1 MCRAC
6 HRHLG
11 AVPAG
16 APLQTDLATS
26 SSHPAYGHVCE
37 RWIRLGHLRQWS
49 ELMNETSKARISGKQ
64 PINIRAAKSKF
75 HADAQFQRHQKKAA
89 KMAANVCTS
98 KD

>member
-1 MCRAC
+1 MNSAKPSSLC
-6 HRHLG
+6 
-11 AVPAG
+11 PALMASG
-16 APLQTDLATS
+16 QLL
-26 SSHPAYGHVCE
+26 E
-37 RWIRLGHLRQWS
+37 RGGWIRLGHLRQWS